1 MTLARMTMAYVKDA
15 MTTDIE
21 FTGPR
26 ATALDAA
33 RRMAEHAVDALVV
46 ADGGHLLG
54 MVTQADIVRAVAAER
69 DLATTAVAEIMLP
82 EVLFCYDDQRI
93 EDAAAKMRASLVR
106 RLPVLSKDKTIIGMI
121 SEDDLGTAENVG

>member
-1 MTLARMTMAYVKDA
+1 MTLARMMMAYVKDA
-15 MTTDIE
+15 MTMDIE
-21 FTGPR
+21 PMEPR
-26 ATALDAA
+26 RTALEAA
-33 RRMAEHAVDALVV
+33 RVMAEHAVDALVV

-69 DLATTAVAEIMLP
+69 DLAATAIAEIMLP

-121 SEDDLGTAENVG
+121 SEDDLGTAEDLA

>member
-1 MTLARMTMAYVKDA
+1 MVYVKDA

-21 FTGPR
+21 AIEPR
-26 ATALDAA
+26 RSALEAA
-33 RRMAEHAVDALVV
+33 RSMAENAVDALVV

-54 MVTQADIVRAVAAER
+54 MVTQADIVRAVAQER
-69 DLATTAVAEIMLP
+69 DPAATAVAEIMLP

-93 EDAAAKMRASLVR
+93 EDVAAKMRASLVR

-121 SEDDLGTAENVG
+121 SEDDLGG